1 MIITKDM
8 EDIIYSLN
16 EYMEDG
22 DIQYI
27 CGEADIINAYMEEL
41 IKIHDKINENVPKSL
56 EELYDSFDNLFDNE
70 NISSFN
76 TVKQCF
82 KEYDSDIKES
92 IGKNPK
98 RDKINDASIQTI
110 EIYDDISDTIDD
122 MNIEDMSIDT
132 SDYELENVG

>member
-98 RDKINDASIQTI
+98 REEINDASIKTI
-110 EIYDDISDTIDD
+110 ETYGEISDTIDD
-122 MNIEDMSIDT
+122 IDMIS
-132 SDYELENVG
+132 SDYEFENVE